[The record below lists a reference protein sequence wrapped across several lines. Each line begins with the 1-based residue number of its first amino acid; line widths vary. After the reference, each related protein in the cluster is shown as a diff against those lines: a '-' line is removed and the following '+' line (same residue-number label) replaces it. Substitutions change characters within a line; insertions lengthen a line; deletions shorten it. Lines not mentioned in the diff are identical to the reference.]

1 MNLSNT
7 LKPVESSRSKRI
19 VYPNR
24 NLKIPNTTLSRWRWR
39 HHYWTTYRLPDGTK
53 VMSARQTARLV
64 GQSKADVIDFV
75 QSNNLETIDVR
86 IPSKVVINAVT
97 LPAIATYLQ
106 HLLEEGKLKHHR
118 LSLCR
123 EEWEDFIEG
132 LNFKSQKD
140 FVLPNPCF
148 FKSSSLVKRANPIQI
163 QLNDEINLEVLVLAT
178 GEYRISYAQ
187 GLQCIEMNYDWLMDN
202 SPKKARMLSK
212 MGISHQ
218 AIECRF
224 ITELGVVQV
233 HTFSCNDWLRIWEYF
248 AKKSNKTAIKVLK
261 ACAEE
266 NISTRVEKVLSSGF

>member
-7 LKPVESSRSKRI
+7 LKPVETNRSQRI
-19 VYPNR
+19 VYPNS
-24 NLKIPNTTLSRWRWR
+24 NLKIPNTILSRWRWR

-64 GQSKADVIDFV
+64 GQLQGDVIDFV
-75 QSNNLETIDVR
+75 HSNNLETIDVR

-97 LPAIATYLQ
+97 LPAIATYLR
-106 HLLEEGKLKHHR
+106 HLLEAGKLKHHR

-163 QLNDEINLEVLVLAT
+163 QLDDEINLEVLVLAT
-178 GEYRISYAQ
+178 GEYQISYAQ
-187 GLQCIEMNYDWLMDN
+187 GLKCIEMNYDWLMDN

-212 MGISHQ
+212 MRISHQ

-248 AKKSNKTAIKVLK
+248 AKKNNKTAIKVLK

-266 NISTRVEKVLSSGF
+266 NIPMRVEKVLSSGF